1 MRHALDCFLHPKSV
15 AVIGA
20 STVLHKTGGRR
31 WRSMVEAGFSG
42 PLYPVHPTA
51 AEILGHQAYRSIRE
65 VPGPVDLAVVL
76 VRSDLVPD
84 VIRDCAEL
92 RIPGVVVITAG
103 FGETG
108 AEGKRLE
115 REMVGQLR
123 DRGGRMIG
131 PNCAGLFSASGR
143 VNVLGWNVP
152 SGPVALISQSGNMA
166 LGFAHLAREK
176 GLGFSKLITVG
187 NAADVRIPEYLEY
200 LFADPETKVIV
211 AYLEGFEPME
221 GRDLW
226 ALLRS
231 HPAPKPVVI
240 LKPGE
245 TESGR
250 RAALSH
256 TGALAGENRVV
267 EAALRQCGALRV
279 TDTEEAWDAAIALA
293 TLSPLRAGT
302 VVVVAD
308 GGGHATIVSDT
319 AARVGLSV
327 PQLSETTRRALA
339 GVLPSRSTIINPV
352 DFAGVAEEEPEVVP
366 RVLDVCLADP
376 EIGGA
381 ILAGHFGGYFKIATA
396 ELGQR
401 EQGAAREVAEV
412 VRRHAKP
419 VVVHTI
425 YGAERLPA
433 LEELRRGGI
442 PIYRSLEASAR
453 AMGSLWRYSLARERR
468 RALQA
473 RRSRPHG
480 ADVAAILDRASGS
493 TGRLLLEPEARELL
507 ALYGIPIPPFRVST
521 SPEETAVATAEFGGP
536 VALKLIAEG
545 LAHKS
550 DVGGVLLDVPGPAA
564 AATGHRRLLERACAI
579 PGHSPRVL
587 ITPMIPDG
595 IETVIGA
602 FRDPQFGPVVMFGLG
617 GIFVEALNDVAF
629 RLAPLDELDAEA
641 MIHEV
646 RAHRVFDG
654 VRGRPP
660 CDLVSLVDLLIRIS
674 ELAAD
679 RPEVVE
685 LDLNP
690 VFLLARGAA
699 VADARGVLA

>member
-1 MRHALDCFLHPKSV
+1 VRHALDCFVHPKSV

-31 WRSMVEAGFSG
+31 WRSMVEAGFAG

-51 AEILGHQAYRSIRE
+51 AEILGHKAYRSIRE

-76 VRSDLVPD
+76 VRSDLVLD

-115 REMVGQLR
+115 REMVGRLR
-123 DRGGRMIG
+123 ERGGRLIG

-143 VNVLGWNVP
+143 VNVLGWDVP
-152 SGPVALISQSGNMA
+152 AGPVALISQSGNMA
-166 LGFAHLAREK
+166 LGFAQLAREK

-267 EAALRQCGALRV
+267 EAALHQCGALRV

-293 TLSPLRAGT
+293 MLSPLSAGT
-302 VVVVAD
+302 VVVVSD
-308 GGGHATIVSDT
+308 GGGHATIVCDT

-327 PQLSETTRRALA
+327 PQLSETTRQALA
-339 GVLPSRSTIINPV
+339 DVLPSRSTTINPV

-366 RVLDVCLADP
+366 RVLDACLADP
-376 EIGGA
+376 EIGGV
-381 ILAGHFGGYFKIATA
+381 ILAGHFGGYFKIATE

-401 EQGAAREVAEV
+401 EQIAARGVAEV
-412 VRRHAKP
+412 VRRRAKP

-433 LEELRRGGI
+433 LEELRRAGI
-442 PIYRSLEASAR
+442 PIYRSLEASAK
-453 AMGSLWRYSLARERR
+453 AMGSLWRYSRACERR

-473 RRSRPHG
+473 RRSRPDA
-480 ADVAAILDRASGS
+480 ADVAAILDRASDG
-493 TGRLLLEPEARELL
+493 TDRLLLEPEARGLL
-507 ALYGIPIPPFRVST
+507 ALYGIPVPPFRVST
-521 SPEETAVATAEFGGP
+521 SPEETAVAAAELGGP
-536 VALKLIAEG
+536 VVLKLVAAG
-545 LAHKS
+545 LVHKS
-550 DVGGVLLDVPGPAA
+550 DVGGVSLDVPGPEAA
-564 AATGHRRLLERACAI
+564 SAGHRRLMEQARAIRARC
-579 PGHSPRVL
+579 PRVL

-617 GIFVEALNDVAF
+617 GIFVEALDDVAF

-641 MIHEV
+641 MINEV
-646 RAHRVFDG
+646 RAHRVFGG

-660 CDLVSLVDLLIRIS
+660 RDLVSLVDVLIRVS

-699 VADARGVLA
+699 VADARVVLA